1 MVGSLDLKQLLHA
14 HGLKFFDTHVEIL
27 IELAKL
33 DRDIARNAAADP
45 FVNRF
50 VDAEFLE
57 AADQT
62 RLPLDSRLIDLNPKV
77 AAVLPLLR
85 IEDLKRHLLM
95 AGWAI
100 GAVLHLQALAPTVA
114 SVGQLIDR
122 AVEEISGTGLD
133 GVALLWADLRQLI
146 QYQHKDSWKHR
157 DQIRG
162 VLARLSEHVNS
173 WPDAWALSAPE
184 MLRQADT
191 LGTDATDLLAVAAAQ
206 HAVVRQALQDVADR
220 DSDPAIRD
228 RAHGLVARVAGVSM
242 PGDELQRWL
251 VDRAARSFDGVPLF
265 PHPLTP
271 LTKTWLGSTEVEG
284 TLSRSLRQ
292 AMVRFG
298 DLAKT
303 QGAAQ
308 EEHLTG
314 ALLVEL
320 EVAFR
325 NTSMRLESGPSP
337 RLARIISVSQRPV
350 LKAEEKRWGCDI
362 ALLLKADLQPSVVLR
377 LAELVQ
383 VKKSEAF
390 AAPSS
395 PSPDEKWRIDVP
407 QLVTLLEMSESSSY
421 WLILS
426 TGELLCVTAR
436 WLHGLA
442 QGRDALGQGSVTVGY
457 NDVRHTA
464 IPIEQFLPELF
475 LGTWLGSPDEETL
488 RFASGDDGNVAPRH
502 IFEITVAVERG

>member
-1 MVGSLDLKQLLHA
+1 
-14 HGLKFFDTHVEIL
+14 
-27 IELAKL
+27 
-33 DRDIARNAAADP
+33 
-45 FVNRF
+45 
-50 VDAEFLE
+50 
-57 AADQT
+57 
-62 RLPLDSRLIDLNPKV
+62 
-77 AAVLPLLR
+77 
-85 IEDLKRHLLM
+85 
-95 AGWAI
+95 
-100 GAVLHLQALAPTVA
+100 
-114 SVGQLIDR
+114 
-122 AVEEISGTGLD
+122 
-133 GVALLWADLRQLI
+133 
-146 QYQHKDSWKHR
+146 
-157 DQIRG
+157 
-162 VLARLSEHVNS
+162 
-173 WPDAWALSAPE
+173 
-184 MLRQADT
+184 
-191 LGTDATDLLAVAAAQ
+191 
-206 HAVVRQALQDVADR
+206 
-220 DSDPAIRD
+220 
-228 RAHGLVARVAGVSM
+228 M

-442 QGRDALGQGSVTVGY
+442 QGPLIASSAKPTISRAGGERFSSRAAWCRTPERQGRRWRAAGLVDVARGRRRRDVGSALPMASRPQSIGIPDHRGAGRRRRPPPGRARARRRDLNGLAASVA
-457 NDVRHTA
+457 R
-464 IPIEQFLPELF
+464 
-475 LGTWLGSPDEETL
+475 
-488 RFASGDDGNVAPRH
+488 
-502 IFEITVAVERG
+502 TVAGLVASAAEDLGRIRRPVGLSGWGDP